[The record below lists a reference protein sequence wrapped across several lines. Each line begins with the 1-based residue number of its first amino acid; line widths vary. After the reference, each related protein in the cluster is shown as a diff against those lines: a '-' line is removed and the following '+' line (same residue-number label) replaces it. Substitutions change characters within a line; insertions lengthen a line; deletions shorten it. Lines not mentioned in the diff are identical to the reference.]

1 MTIKSIQ
8 SIQKYLTVSHSD
20 QQRKIINVEVL
31 LKKHGPEPVICVLKS
46 LYKEKREILAKL
58 IKGDKSSP
66 KIDEVI
72 SAMFRIHMAI
82 KMLEREMEEVRITC
96 QN

>member
-1 MTIKSIQ
+1 MTIKTIQ

-20 QQRKIINVEVL
+20 QHRKIINVEVL
-31 LKKHGPEPVICVLKS
+31 LKRHGPEPVISVLKG
-46 LYKEKREILAKL
+46 LYKEKGEILARL

-66 KIDEVI
+66 RIDELI

-82 KMLEREMEEVRITC
+82 KMLEREMEEVRNTC
-96 QN
+96 PN